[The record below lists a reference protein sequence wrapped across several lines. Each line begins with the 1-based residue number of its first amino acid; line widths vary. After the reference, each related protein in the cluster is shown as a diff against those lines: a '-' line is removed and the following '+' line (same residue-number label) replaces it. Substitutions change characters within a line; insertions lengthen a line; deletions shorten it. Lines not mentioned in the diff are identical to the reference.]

1 MVFSKFCSNQTCY
14 SRQKLL
20 HCKCLQ
26 GFMGFP
32 CNILVNIIGKNNNLY
47 RENLQLLCVK
57 FINVI
62 GEPQNLFRENL
73 LTQQGNTIVGNFN
86 NPCSFFPIKVIVV
99 SLLHQILAQ
108 SEFTYCKIQLVRS
121 LEKTLQ
127 YSLSANLFNQYNC
140 YCIQQQMCDDF
151 LETDVKLASLLI

>member
-1 MVFSKFCSNQTCY
+1 MVFSKFCGNQTCY

-62 GEPQNLFRENL
+62 GEPCNLFRENL
-73 LTQQGNTIVGNFN
+73 LTQQENTIVGNFN
-86 NPCSFFPIKVIVV
+86 NPCSFFPNKGYCSFSTTPNPCIERIH
-99 SLLHQILAQ
+99 LLQNSTSSKFGKNPPI
-108 SEFTYCKIQLVRS
+108 FTQCKFIQLVQ
-121 LEKTLQ
+121 LLLYTA
-127 YSLSANLFNQYNC
+127 AN
-140 YCIQQQMCDDF
+140 
-151 LETDVKLASLLI
+151 V